1 MQRKIGLLL
10 AYRVFFMY
18 LKAMEK
24 TLRKPEWLRV
34 RLNTTTRYKDVR
46 KALGGGKLNT
56 VCTEANCPNQHEC
69 WGKYKTATFMILGE
83 ICTRGCRFCS
93 VTTGKPGP
101 VNEAEPLEVA
111 EAVRNLGLKHAVIT
125 MVTRDD
131 LEDGGAA
138 VLAETVREIRRLNP
152 ECSIEIL
159 SSDLRGKEKNIRIL
173 CESKP
178 EVVSHNIETVRR
190 LKKDICSGATYENSI
205 QVLKMM
211 KANSPGAVVKSSIM
225 IGLGETREEILET
238 MDDLLEAGVSILN
251 IGQYLQP
258 TRKNVPVRKYWT
270 PEEFDELRE
279 RALEKGF
286 IFCESGPLVRSSYHA
301 GKHFD
306 LYRKII
312 SQQSP

>member
-1 MQRKIGLLL
+1 M
-10 AYRVFFMY
+10 A
-18 LKAMEK
+18 K

-34 RLNTTTRYKDVR
+34 RLNTSSEYQDVR
-46 KALGGGKLNT
+46 KALGKGKLTT

-93 VTTGKPGP
+93 VTTGRPET
-101 VNEAEPLEVA
+101 VNNNEPAEVA
-111 EAVRNLGLKHAVIT
+111 EAVRDLELKHAVIT

-131 LEDGGAA
+131 LEDGGATI
-138 VLAETVREIRRLNP
+138 LAETVKQIRKKNP
-152 ECSIEIL
+152 NCSIEIL
-159 SSDLRGKEKNIRIL
+159 SSDLRGKEENIKVL

-178 EVVSHNIETVRR
+178 EVISHNIETVRR
-190 LKKDICSGATYENSI
+190 LKKEICSGAGYENSLK
-205 QVLKMM
+205 VLKMM
-211 KANSPGAVVKSSIM
+211 KANSPDSVVKSSIM

-238 MDDLLEAGVSILN
+238 MDDLLKAGVSILN

-258 TRKNVPVRKYWT
+258 TRKNIAVEKYWT
-270 PEEFDELRE
+270 PQEFDELKE

-306 LYRKII
+306 MYKKII
-312 SQQSP
+312 SQKDKSLA

>member
-1 MQRKIGLLL
+1 
-10 AYRVFFMY
+10 
-18 LKAMEK
+18 MEK

>member
-1 MQRKIGLLL
+1 M
-10 AYRVFFMY
+10 AN
-18 LKAMEK
+18 
-24 TLRKPEWLRV
+24 TLRKPDWLRV
-34 RLNTTTRYKDVR
+34 RLNTNSQYKDVR
-46 KALGGGKLNT
+46 KALDGGKLTT

-69 WGKYKTATFMILGE
+69 WGKYKTATFMVLGE

-101 VNEAEPLEVA
+101 VNSEEPVEVA
-111 EAVRNLGLKHAVIT
+111 EAVRDLGLKHAVIT

-131 LEDGGAA
+131 LEDGGAEI
-138 VLAETVREIRRLNP
+138 LARTVSEIRKINP
-152 ECSIEIL
+152 DCSIEIL
-159 SSDLRGKEKNIRIL
+159 SSDLRGKEENIKIL
-173 CESKP
+173 CDSLP

-190 LKKDICSGATYENSI
+190 LKKEICSGATYENSLK
-205 QVLKMM
+205 VLNMM
-211 KANSPGAVVKSSIM
+211 KSNSPHSVVKSSIM
-225 IGLGETREEILET
+225 IGLGESREEILET

-258 TRKNVPVRKYWT
+258 SKKNSPVKKYWT

-279 RALEKGF
+279 QALEKGF

-306 LYRKII
+306 LYKKII
-312 SQQSP
+312 SS

>member
-1 MQRKIGLLL
+1 
-10 AYRVFFMY
+10 
-18 LKAMEK
+18 MEK
-24 TLRKPEWLRV
+24 PLRKPEWLRV
-34 RLNTTTRYKDVR
+34 RLNTTTQYKDVR

-101 VNEAEPLEVA
+101 VSEAEPLEVA
-111 EAVRNLGLKHAVIT
+111 EAVRDLDLKHAVIT

-131 LEDGGAA
+131 LDDGGAA
-138 VLAETVREIRRLNP
+138 VLAETVREIRRINP
-152 ECSIEIL
+152 VCSIEIL
-159 SSDLRGKEKNIRIL
+159 SSDLRGKEENIKVL
-173 CESKP
+173 CNSKP

-190 LKKDICSGATYENSI
+190 LKKEICSGATYENSI

-211 KANSPGAVVKSSIM
+211 KDNSPDSVVKSSLM

-258 TRKNVPVRKYWT
+258 TRKNAAVIKYWT
-270 PEEFDELRE
+270 PEEFEELRE

-286 IFCESGPLVRSSYHA
+286 TFCESGPLVRSSYHA

-306 LYRKII
+306 LYKKII
-312 SQQSP
+312 SQKVQ